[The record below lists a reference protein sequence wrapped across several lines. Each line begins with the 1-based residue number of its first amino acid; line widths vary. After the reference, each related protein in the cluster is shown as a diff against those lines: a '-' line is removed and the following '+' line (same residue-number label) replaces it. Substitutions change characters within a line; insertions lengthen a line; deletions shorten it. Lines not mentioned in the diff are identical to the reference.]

1 MRKFVLLGAMLVLM
15 VSCLGLPESSSYTGP
30 AVIIATN
37 AATLTA
43 DETMPPLQVITP
55 ENAFYVHLLRTLEI
69 PDYVRGEV
77 SQCNAAFSPDGSL
90 VLGVC
95 GKNPVAV
102 WDVQSG
108 QLRYTLYPAG
118 VQVVSCTFSPDGSLI
133 ACGGFDRKVTLWNAE
148 DGSLAKEFET
158 IYGPVW
164 EIAFSPDG
172 KTLTS
177 CGIRDSVRFWDTVS
191 GEQTGIAS
199 SLHDCLS
206 LAWHP
211 DGQVLT
217 FSSLDGSIELIE
229 ATSGA
234 DLGEICTPGDHI
246 GDIAFNNSGTMLIAG
261 RDDDLTYVWN
271 VTDPTAA
278 YGYSS
283 LDPLYG
289 HYHFVNGVAFSPDD
303 ALFIS
308 SSHDN
313 TTHIV
318 NAESLETLKILGGHY
333 GVILRSTFN
342 DQGTLIA
349 TIGWD
354 GTVRLWGIGEY

>member
-1 MRKFVLLGAMLVLM
+1 MKKFVFLGILLALM
-15 VSCLGLPESSSYTGP
+15 VSCLGLPDSSSYTGP
-30 AVIIATN
+30 AVIVATN

-43 DETMPPLQVITP
+43 DEVMPPLQVITP

-69 PDYVRGEV
+69 PGYARGAV
-77 SQCNAAFSPDGSL
+77 SQCNAAFSPDGTL

-102 WDVQSG
+102 WDVASG
-108 QLRYTLYPAG
+108 QLHYTLYPAD
-118 VQVVSCTFSPDGSLI
+118 VQVVSCAFSPDGSLI
-133 ACGGFDRKVTLWNAE
+133 ACGGFDRIVTLWNAA
-148 DGSLAKEFET
+148 DGTLVREFDP
-158 IYGPVW
+158 IQGAVW

-172 KTLTS
+172 KTLAS
-177 CGIRDSVRFWDTVS
+177 CGIRDSVRFWDVES

-211 DGQVLT
+211 DGAVLA
-217 FSSLDGSIELIE
+217 FSSLDGSIEVIE
-229 ATSGA
+229 AISGA
-234 DLGEICTPGDHI
+234 ELGEICPPGDHI
-246 GDIAFNNSGTMLIAG
+246 GDIAFNNNGTMLIAG

-271 VTDPTAA
+271 VVDPTAA
-278 YGYSS
+278 YGYSA
-283 LDPLYG
+283 LDPLHG
-289 HYHFVNGVAFSPDD
+289 HYHFVNGVAFSPND

-308 SSHDN
+308 SSHDS

-318 NAESLETLKILGGHY
+318 NAATLETLKVIGGHY
-333 GVILRSTFN
+333 GVILRGTFN
-342 DQGTLIA
+342 EQGTLIA

-354 GTVRLWGIGEY
+354 GTVRLWGIGE